1 MLKIDPETGKPWNPG
16 SREAGEVRIATAI
29 DALEQSTRL
38 RPLLAIHQSA
48 SPQPNFFDYLAA
60 FLPYLTAVLQFVMC
74 AIWLAIAVAY
84 WVGTPA

>member
-29 DALEQSTRL
+29 DALATAARYPSQRQ
-38 RPLLAIHQSA
+38 PAA
-48 SPQPNFFDYLAA
+48 SFFDRVAA
-60 FLPYLTAVLQFVMC
+60 FLPPLTAFLQLVMC